1 MFGPKNLQAKFFL
14 GLGLI
19 VLLLGMFF
27 ASSLY
32 FHLSSL
38 LESQVRDKADLVF
51 RQVSSVQQYVR
62 ETLRPTLYQ
71 ELPEGDFIIEA
82 MSSSYIS
89 RAIMDQLN
97 MPHSEYHYRR
107 VAENARNPLFEIN
120 ADEKELL
127 TYFRKHPGQ
136 KYWQGFRQVEG
147 KEYFVKARPVVFKE
161 SCLTCHG
168 NPEDSPPV
176 LLERYGTQ
184 RGFGHTRD
192 HVAGLVVVGV
202 PVDGA
207 MAKIRNATKGY
218 AALYGLGVLFFFGL
232 VQVFFNRLIAT
243 NLQRL
248 SNKFRTLFQ
257 KDAELGTLEKL
268 DNVDEIEEMVQGLE
282 ELGDHIHEI
291 HNQLRQHSENLEYMV
306 EARTS
311 ELKIEAEERRTDVAL
326 FVQLLDGLN
335 KSNTRREM
343 WRYSLPIIVRRFR
356 ARNGSFICML
366 ASQSYYT
373 WPENTPK
380 PRLPDNWKE
389 ILTEF
394 NPYFEPGKVFIPVG
408 ASRTSSE
415 GILCLTWDEGSR
427 ISAQDRDILRALG
440 QQLGIA
446 MENLNALHNLLWQ
459 KDMLQA
465 VVEGIGDPLLLMD
478 SSGNV
483 VLANEAARN
492 LSRSFGGHITD
503 EGCAALFRQ
512 KGLFA
517 DCPLQV
523 ALESGTSMNREVQT
537 EDGRFF
543 SVNVFPV
550 SEGTP
555 GEGRAVVYVRDVTQE
570 KQMLAS
576 MQQSEKLAT
585 VGQLAAGLAHEINNP
600 LGVIRCYAELLK
612 GNASGDDQMRDVEVI
627 IKHAAQAEN
636 VLQDLLNF
644 ARPKKAEPVML
655 DIGKAL
661 KNALSVFRV
670 QAEKKNIKLESV
682 IDDALPAILA
692 NEQAVEQIFAN
703 LLKNALDAVPQDKG
717 RITASASF
725 DPDSSS
731 IRICVADNGPGIAKE
746 HSKKLFD
753 PFFSTKEVGMGT
765 GLGLAV
771 VYGLVQEMGGTITIK
786 NNGGAMF
793 IIVLPVTKG
802 DHDGGNA

>member
-1 MFGPKNLQAKFFL
+1 VFGPKNVQAKFVW

-19 VLLLGMFF
+19 VLLLGVFF
-27 ASSLY
+27 ASSLH

-38 LESQVRDKADLVF
+38 LESQVRDRADLVF

-62 ETLRPTLYQ
+62 ETLRPTLYK
-71 ELPEGDFIIEA
+71 ELPDGEFIIEA

-89 RAIMDQLN
+89 RAIMDRLN
-97 MPHSEYHYRR
+97 MPHAEYHYRR

-127 TYFRKHPGQ
+127 TYFRTQPGK
-136 KYWQGFRQVEG
+136 KYWQGYRKVEG
-147 KEYFVKARPVVFKE
+147 KEFFLKARPVIFKE

-168 NPEDSPPV
+168 NPEDSPSV

-184 RGFGHTRD
+184 RGFGHIKD
-192 HVAGLVVVGV
+192 QVAGLVVVGV
-202 PVDGA
+202 PVEGA
-207 MAKIRNATKGY
+207 ISKIRNATKGY
-218 AALYGLGVLFFFGL
+218 VALYGLGMLFFFGL
-232 VQVFFNRLIAT
+232 IQIFFNRLITT

-248 SNKFRTLFQ
+248 TNKFRTLFQ

-306 EARTS
+306 ETRTS
-311 ELKIEAEERRTDVAL
+311 ELKIEAEERRADVGL

-343 WRYSLPIIVRRFR
+343 WRYSLPIIVKRFR
-356 ARNGSFICML
+356 ARSGSFICMV

-380 PRLPDNWKE
+380 PGLPDNWKE

-394 NPYFEPGKVFIPVG
+394 NPYFEPGKAFIPVG
-408 ASRTSSE
+408 ASQTSSE

-427 ISAQDRDILRALG
+427 ISSQDRDILRALG

-478 SSGNV
+478 GSGNV
-483 VLANEAARN
+483 VLANEGARR
-492 LSRSFGGHITD
+492 LSESFGGSVTD
-503 EGCAALFRQ
+503 EGCAALFTQ
-512 KGLFA
+512 NGFFES
-517 DCPLQV
+517 CPLQL
-523 ALESGTSMNREVQT
+523 ALESGTSAAREVQT

-550 SEGTP
+550 AEGTP
-555 GEGRAVVYVRDVTQE
+555 GEGRAVVYIRDVTQD
-570 KQMLAS
+570 KQMLTS

-612 GNASGDDQMRDVEVI
+612 GNAADQEQMRDVNVI
-627 IKHAAQAEN
+627 INHAAQAEN

-644 ARPKKAEPVML
+644 ARPKKTVPVML
-655 DIGKAL
+655 DIGQAME
-661 KNALSVFRV
+661 NALSVFRV
-670 QAEKKNIKLESV
+670 QAEKKGVKLESI
-682 IDDALPAILA
+682 IDGSLPAILA

-717 RITASASF
+717 RITVSAHF
-725 DPDSSS
+725 EPGEES
-731 IRICVADNGPGIAKE
+731 IRICVADNGPGISKK
-746 HSKKLFD
+746 HRKKLFD

-771 VYGLVQEMGGTITIK
+771 VYGLVQELGGTITIE
-786 NNGGAMF
+786 NTGGAMF
-793 IIVLPVTKG
+793 VIVLPVTRG
-802 DHDGGNA
+802 EQNGGTV